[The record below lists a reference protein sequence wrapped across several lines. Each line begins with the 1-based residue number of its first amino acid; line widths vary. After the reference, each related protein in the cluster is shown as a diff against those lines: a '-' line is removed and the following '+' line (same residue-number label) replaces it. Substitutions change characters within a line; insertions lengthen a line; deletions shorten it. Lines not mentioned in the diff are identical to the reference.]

1 MERVESRFEVKD
13 ELYFYSSQVAIFF
26 IHIKLLR
33 IRRDIYGGSILEIE
47 TNIKIGI
54 RRNDIKDEQIFVSN
68 NERFVL
74 THCNLIFACEQM
86 IENEKWIKW
95 RTYKRIVFNKLYLLH
110 HYVLLSIEN
119 MEDILR
125 DVTSLSHWKNKFSFS
140 PHESFQYFC
149 GLDRFNVSWPG
160 YGTII
165 LPIIC
170 NRSTLKLN
178 PHHDGEQGRLWPGA
192 FLDRIPRRGKFDGE
206 QLAEREQARRNCED
220 RLNGSTLL
228 RGEKERR
235 GQMDQTGN
243 KICCSLSR
251 KVWRAFQASD
261 HFRLIIDS
269 NVLSRIRIESSS
281 FSFFYDYG

>member
-13 ELYFYSSQVAIFF
+13 ELYFYSSQIAIFF

-33 IRRDIYGGSILEIE
+33 IRRNIYEGSILEIE

-54 RRNDIKDEQIFVSN
+54 CRNDIKDEQIFVSN

-125 DVTSLSHWKNKFSFS
+125 DVH
-140 PHESFQYFC
+140 YC
-149 GLDRFNVSWPG
+149 
-160 YGTII
+160 
-165 LPIIC
+165 
-170 NRSTLKLN
+170 
-178 PHHDGEQGRLWPGA
+178 
-192 FLDRIPRRGKFDGE
+192 
-206 QLAEREQARRNCED
+206 
-220 RLNGSTLL
+220 
-228 RGEKERR
+228 
-235 GQMDQTGN
+235 
-243 KICCSLSR
+243 
-251 KVWRAFQASD
+251 
-261 HFRLIIDS
+261 
-269 NVLSRIRIESSS
+269 RIEKVNFPSPPMNPSNT
-281 FSFFYDYG
+281 FAV